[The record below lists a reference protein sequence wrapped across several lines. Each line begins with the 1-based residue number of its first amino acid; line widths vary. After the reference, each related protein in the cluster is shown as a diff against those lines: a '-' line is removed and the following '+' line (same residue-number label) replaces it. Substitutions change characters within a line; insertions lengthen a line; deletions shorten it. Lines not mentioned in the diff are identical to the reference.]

1 MPDKNNQ
8 PLYNILFHYCALAE
22 FSDSSAIE
30 SFTTG
35 FLRKPVIS
43 IMRNLS
49 STLFSVDLLIT

>member
-1 MPDKNNQ
+1 MQ

-35 FLRKPVIS
+35 FLRVPVIS
-43 IMRNLS
+43 IMQNFS